1 MQEKLV
7 IISTR
12 LPVSVCRVDGELHFN
27 ASSGGLATGVDSLK
41 KSDDSVWVG
50 WPGIA
55 SDDLTRT
62 EKQMI
67 IIELK
72 KRGCYPVFLTN
83 DQIDKFYSGYSNST
97 LWPLFHY
104 FPNEAKYDDSYWD
117 VYQKVNLMFAQAA
130 HRFGSNQAKLWVHD
144 YQLMLVPQML
154 RQMDPDA
161 TIGFFL
167 HTPFPSFEIFRLIP
181 EREALLRGLLGA
193 NLVGFHTYDYVR
205 HFLSSVLKILGSE
218 NLSGTIKIGDRL
230 VQADAFPIGIDYN
243 KFAKGATNRRVTD
256 ILKSFDLF
264 SVKTKVILAVDRA
277 DYSKGIPAR
286 LDAFEL
292 FLEMY
297 PEHLKKA
304 VLVLIAVP
312 SRTDVVAYQ
321 ELRATIEQK
330 VSRINGKF
338 STTDWTPITYRYQSL
353 PFEELCALYALADV
367 MLVTPL
373 RDGMNLVAKEFI
385 ASKHKSNG
393 VLVLSDMAGAASELP
408 DAVIVNP
415 NNTQQVA
422 SAIHLGLTMPNTE
435 QKERMKKMQARI
447 SVYTITKW
455 AGDFI
460 DQLSESAQN
469 QKDNPKQM
477 NRSQHKTLLSDYQ
490 RASQRLILLDY
501 DGTLKG
507 FSSSPHEKHS
517 RPTAEVKKLLNSLT
531 KDNRNTVII
540 ISGRPRNTLE
550 TYFENNLELGLVAE
564 HGGWVFDAGGWIKS
578 SLTAK
583 KWKKTIKPILEQ
595 FVTRTPGSELE
606 EKDFSFVW
614 HYRRVLPELAD
625 VRKTELKRRLDAA
638 LETDEIGVFDGQ
650 KIIEIKPKRMNKGVI
665 VSDLLAKRDWDFVLA
680 AGDDYTDEDMFE
692 ALPDGAY
699 TVHVGRQSTVA
710 RFQVDDV
717 SDVLALIESMLP
729 SHSE

>member
-1 MQEKLV
+1 MHEKLV

-12 LPVSVCRVDGELHFN
+12 LPVSVSRVDGELQFN

-41 KSDDSVWVG
+41 KSPDSVWVG

-62 EKQMI
+62 EKQLI
-67 IIELK
+67 ITELK
-72 KRGCYPVFLTN
+72 KRGCYPVFLSN
-83 DQIDKFYSGYSNST
+83 DEIDKFYSGYSNST

-104 FPNEAKYDDSYWD
+104 FPSEANYDDSYWEA
-117 VYQKVNLMFAQAA
+117 YQAVNSLFAKAA
-130 HRFGSNQAKLWVHD
+130 HQFSTNNAKLWVHD

-154 RQMDPDA
+154 RQMNPNA

-181 EREALLRGLLGA
+181 EREALLQGLLGA

-205 HFLSSVLKILGSE
+205 HFLSSVLKILGNE
-218 NLSGTIKIGDRL
+218 NSLGTIKIGDRL
-230 VQADAFPIGIDYN
+230 VQTDAFPIGIDYN
-243 KFAKGATNRRVTD
+243 KFAKGATNRRVTN

-264 SVKTKVILAVDRA
+264 NVKTKVILAVDRA

-292 FLEMY
+292 FLETY
-297 PEHLKKA
+297 PEHLQKA

-312 SRTDVVAYQ
+312 SREDVAAYQ

-338 STTDWTPITYRYQSL
+338 STTDWTPIAYRYQSL
-353 PFEELCALYALADV
+353 PFDELCALYALADV

-422 SAIHLGLTMPNTE
+422 CAINQGLTMPNAE
-435 QKERMKKMQARI
+435 QKQRMKKMQTRI
-447 SVYTITKW
+447 SEYTITKW
-455 AGDFI
+455 ANDFI
-460 DQLSESAQN
+460 SELSDSAKN
-469 QKDNPKQM
+469 HKDSPKQVC
-477 NRSQHKTLLSDYQ
+477 RSQHKTLLSDYSG
-490 RASQRLILLDY
+490 ASQRLILLDY
-501 DGTLKG
+501 DGTLRE
-507 FSSSPHEKHS
+507 FSKSPHERFS
-517 RPTAEVKKLLNSLT
+517 RPTAELKRLLKSLT
-531 KDNRNTVII
+531 NDKKNTVII

-550 TYFENNLELGLVAE
+550 TYFKNLGLGLVAE

-578 SLTAK
+578 SFTAK
-583 KWKKTIKPILEQ
+583 KWKKAVKPILEQ

-625 VRKTELKRRLDAA
+625 VRRTELKRKLRAT
-638 LETDEIGVFDGQ
+638 LETDDIGVYDGQ
-650 KIIEIKPKRMNKGVI
+650 KIIEIKPKRMNKGGI
-665 VSDLLAKRDWDFVLA
+665 ASELLAKQDYDFVLA
-680 AGDDYTDEDMFE
+680 VGDDYTDEDMFE
-692 ALPDGAY
+692 ALPGDAY
-699 TVHVGRQSTVA
+699 SINVGRQSTVA
-710 RFQVDDV
+710 RFQVSAV
-717 SDVLALIESMLP
+717 SDVLKLIQSLL
-729 SHSE
+729 